1 MPGCSGFNQ
10 QLSSDKSE
18 VTIVGLLPI
27 VNAPASDFETLWT
40 AIKRCKAMTT
50 LRGSTYTVV
59 TMDEGLYYKAK
70 MLQWAKA
77 EELKNTIFILGG
89 FHTQMT
95 FSKAIGKY
103 LESSGINDIWV
114 ESDVFGQRTSENIL
128 KGKLWN
134 HVIRAHKLS
143 YEALW
148 RVLWPILT
156 FGTGAERNMSDLSI
170 KLAS

>member
-1 MPGCSGFNQ
+1 
-10 QLSSDKSE
+10 
-18 VTIVGLLPI
+18 
-27 VNAPASDFETLWT
+27 
-40 AIKRCKAMTT
+40 
-50 LRGSTYTVV
+50 
-59 TMDEGLYYKAK
+59 

-148 RVLWPILT
+148 RVLWPILMAWAKKKGQVQREICQI
-156 FGTGAERNMSDLSI
+156 FQSSWPPKTGQESTTAEATAAYSFEINSQRVCGYHQRI
-170 KLAS
+170 